1 LTATGFLFGSCC
13 GFVFFVCLASIGA
26 CTITGSGTGTT
37 LAELEE
43 GFASFDFAADTFD
56 VASACFPPLVTEATG
71 ITGVFVVV
79 VSFAVFLPLVSVL
92 VLVTSTGGDWICAD
106 SVPSLSLPLVGTVVA
121 SGGKAGFFISG
132 LAAGLTGALAL
143 RMTGGAGGG
152 LVIIG
157 G

>member
-1 LTATGFLFGSCC
+1 M
-13 GFVFFVCLASIGA
+13 
-26 CTITGSGTGTT
+26 TGSGTGAT

-43 GFASFDFAADTFD
+43 GFASFDLVADTFD
-56 VASACFPPLVTEATG
+56 VASACFPPLVAEAAC
-71 ITGVFVVV
+71 ITGVFAVV

-92 VLVTSTGGDWICAD
+92 ALVTSTAGDWICTD
-106 SVPSLSLPLVGTVVA
+106 SVPSLSLPLVITVVA
-121 SGGKAGFFISG
+121 SGGKPGFFISG
-132 LAAGLTGALAL
+132 LAADLTGALAL